1 MYKSF
6 KDMPT
11 WKEAMDIAVEVFK
24 LTEKLPKKEDY
35 GLTSQIRQSAVGI
48 SATIAEAFGRQH
60 SKDKANFY
68 YFSRGSV
75 AETMNHLEY
84 GYRVNY
90 FSKYETSVLNS
101 RLEALNND
109 LNKIIKSL
117 RDR

>member
-6 KDMPT
+6 REMPI
-11 WKEAMDIAVEVFK
+11 WQEAMNIAVEIFK
-24 LTEKLPKKEDY
+24 LTEKLPRKEDY

-68 YFSRGSV
+68 YFSRGSI
-75 AETMNHLEY
+75 AETISHLEY

-90 FSKYETSVLNS
+90 FSEDEKSVLNS
-101 RLEALNND
+101 RLESLNSD
-109 LNKIIKSL
+109 LNKVIKSL